1 MMTLLLLSAVL
12 CLGTAL
18 GMAFILPLSQEPA
31 SEIASCKEQLLQDA
45 REMLLD
51 ALNLEHEPHMKLQG
65 VSQFRAT
72 WKTGLLATCPNSNHS
87 SGAQSSSS
95 VSVAAENETQN
106 TTGHRCCQITSQIS
120 ITDLGWD
127 SWIIYPENYT
137 YTECVACTRGEG
149 RTWQHCRLKTPS
161 SKLHLPE
168 VKCCSV
174 VEQVWLPF
182 VYIGDDFSLVTS
194 NVPLTQK
201 CGCQP
206 EHHADQK

>member
-1 MMTLLLLSAVL
+1 MTLLLLSAVL

-18 GMAFILPLSQEPA
+18 GMAFILPSSPEPA
-31 SEIASCKEQLLQDA
+31 SGIASCKEQLLQDA
-45 REMLLD
+45 KEMLLV

-65 VSQFRAT
+65 MSQFRAA
-72 WKTGLLATCPNSNHS
+72 WKTGLKAISPNSNHS
-87 SGAQSSSS
+87 SEAQSPGS
-95 VSVAAENETQN
+95 VSAATENETQT

-127 SWIIYPENYT
+127 SWIIYPENFT
-137 YTECVACTRGEG
+137 YTECVACTHDGG
-149 RTWQHCRLKTPS
+149 KTWQHCRVETPS

-168 VKCCSV
+168 VKCCSA
-174 VEQVWLPF
+174 VEEVWLPF
-182 VYIGDDFSLVTS
+182 VYIGDNSSLVTS

-206 EHHADQK
+206 EHHADLK